1 MRRNQ
6 QIGVIGAC
14 ALILAA
20 CGGGGTDHA
29 TATEKNS
36 GTAVS
41 SPPPRPVIS
50 ASQLDVGT
58 YPTKPR
64 PPLGVSGNPGLGAV
78 ADAEHMADFVVGPW
92 EVDDALIDTYLGS
105 FYVLGTPDVLQDLG
119 PESIAAA
126 AKQHGMINGFASA
139 RQDPDKTS
147 MLNAVMRFPDPA
159 AAAAAATA
167 MGAASAAQPVMGVT
181 PTIVPIPGHPEAV
194 AATYPFTPHGSTR
207 VKATVRSFA
216 AHGPYVFMQF
226 IQSVDGVDRATA
238 LAAKAIDTQAPVIDQ
253 FTPAADLAAVPLDP
267 TGLLAKTLPAVAG
280 QNAKNGVYAP
290 RGAEHFQ
297 SNPKAS
303 ATLFKDTGTT
313 AVAIGATNVYQTR
326 DEGSALM
333 VTNAFDKEVS
343 SDGSAKPADGVK
355 VLPDNHCYQL
365 PKAFYCVVPAG
376 RYAIE
381 ALAGTL
387 DDARQQLSAQ
397 YVLLT
402 TS

>member
-1 MRRNQ
+1 MRRNL
-6 QIGVIGAC
+6 QIGVVGAC

-20 CGGGGTDHA
+20 CGGGGADHA
-29 TATEKNS
+29 TATEVNS
-36 GTAVS
+36 DTAAS
-41 SPPPRPVIS
+41 SLPPRPVVS
-50 ASQLDVGT
+50 PSQLDVGT

-92 EVDDALIDTYLGS
+92 EVDDALVGTYLNS
-105 FYVLGTPDVLQDLG
+105 FYVIGSPDVLQQLG
-119 PESIAAA
+119 PVSIATAA
-126 AKQHGMINGFASA
+126 GQHGLINGFASA
-139 RQDPDKTS
+139 RQEPDKTA
-147 MLNAVMRFPDPA
+147 MVNAVMRFPDPA
-159 AAAAAATA
+159 AASVAATA
-167 MGAASAAQPVMGVT
+167 MGAASASQAVMGVT
-181 PTIVPIPGHPEAV
+181 PTVVPIPGHPEAV
-194 AATYPFTPHGSTR
+194 AATYPFTSHGSNQ
-207 VKATVRSFA
+207 VKSTVRSFA

-226 IQSVDGVDRATA
+226 VQSVDGVDRATA
-238 LAAKAIDTQAPVIDQ
+238 LAARAIDAQGPVIDQ
-253 FTPAADLAAVPLDP
+253 FTPAPDLAAVPLDP
-267 TGLLAKTLPAVAG
+267 TGLLAKTLPAAAG
-280 QNAKNGVYAP
+280 QNAKNGVYAA

-303 ATLFKDTGTT
+303 AQLFKDTGTT

-326 DEGSALM
+326 NEGSALM

-343 SDGSAKPADGVK
+343 GDGSKPADGVK
-355 VLPDNHCYQL
+355 ALPDNHCYQL

-387 DDARQQLSAQ
+387 DDARQQLAAQ

-402 TS
+402 TG